1 MKYKSLFIIIGLL
14 FFIGTIGVKAEDINS
29 KIINGN
35 NVLVDYDI
43 NGSVLISG
51 FNINI
56 NNNSID
62 NSSIQNDIVQIMEG
76 GPEAF
81 KRRQQIYKEWKIN
94 SSI

>member
-14 FFIGTIGVKAEDINS
+14 FFIGTISVKAEDINL

-56 NNNSID
+56 NNKID
-62 NSSIQNDIVQIMEG
+62 GV
-76 GPEAF
+76 AF
-81 KRRQQIYKEWKIN
+81 ILGDKIDLNYKMR
-94 SSI
+94 